1 MTNRNEFSQQDWGS
15 AKIDACTGAGQT
27 SSVLTLMEK
36 YILLADIHKVYF
48 GSGQITARTKQH
60 HGCQGRSAL

>member
-27 SSVLTLMEK
+27 TSALTLMEK
-36 YILLADIHKVYF
+36 YILLPDIRKVYF
-48 GSGQITARTKQH
+48 GSSQIKAGTKQH
-60 HGCQGRSAL
+60 RGCQGHSVL